1 MTISFKD
8 IMQKFY
14 DDEKLGIKK
23 EDAPVNATGVA
34 VAGTGDDSSTVVV
47 KKKKKNPYDG
57 RTREA
62 KAFLKRM
69 IERQSKLKEAVELDE
84 FNKMTVTVNNPK
96 QRKKVFDDL
105 KKQKRLDVSMGPGKT
120 IKVDGKGKAL
130 NLFAKDIMNFY
141 DAEIRAEEIEEDA
154 KMGKQSD
161 DNLKSLMKKFRDM
174 EKKDPKMPS
183 TQFMIKRIGKE
194 MKKRGL
200 KEEQLDELRQP
211 FVVIDTARNNQVI
224 STSSDE
230 MGAKSA
236 VASAELPPL
245 NVKDKKTLKIVKT
258 RKKQM
263 IGYPLKEEVISEKV
277 EYVEYKFKNKN
288 DAMKAKRYFDGIQ
301 LMSFDVN
308 DDDVNNGILSVDAG
322 SKDMTKYHKE
332 VMQKFKPKVLEV
344 ENVNEELKGFKVD
357 FGKGMKQ
364 GHAIYKDKKDAEEFA
379 ARRKKLGELPVKITP
394 TTVKN
399 ANMFDDPKGP
409 KRKTIPENQKI
420 YFAPQGEKITPAQ
433 VTKMFGYKDKNQIKA
448 VIKMVGMSGIKVQQG
463 MQKRNPSGYDRMIT
477 KLGNDSSFLKNEF
490 VIESQLNTEK
500 AKEFHLFDNEKE
512 AQAFAKK
519 SGGKLVKGVNKS
531 KGKFAVVIEEVKTSF
546 IDDIK
551 EKMLTYSSDLMLN
564 ESNLKIVQDIV
575 KRKSAKNIKFKDGS
589 LKVDMFTASALSQI
603 YDKVNTDNKK
613 KMEKMMN
620 GTKDQFMKLAK
631 FALSKVG

>member
-1 MTISFKD
+1 MTTFKD
-8 IMQKFY
+8 IMQKYY

-47 KKKKKNPYDG
+47 KKKKNPYDG
-57 RTREA
+57 RTKEA

-84 FNKMTVTVNNPK
+84 FNKMTVTMNDPK

-105 KKQKRLDVSMGPGKT
+105 KKQKRLDVSMGPGNT

-141 DAEIRAEEIEEDA
+141 DAEIKAEEIEEDA

-200 KEEQLDELRQP
+200 KEETELD
-211 FVVIDTARNNQVI
+211 
-224 STSSDE
+224 
-230 MGAKSA
+230 
-236 VASAELPPL
+236 
-245 NVKDKKTLKIVKT
+245 
-258 RKKQM
+258 
-263 IGYPLKEEVISEKV
+263 
-277 EYVEYKFKNKN
+277 
-288 DAMKAKRYFDGIQ
+288 
-301 LMSFDVN
+301 
-308 DDDVNNGILSVDAG
+308 
-322 SKDMTKYHKE
+322 
-332 VMQKFKPKVLEV
+332 
-344 ENVNEELKGFKVD
+344 EELKGFKVD
-357 FGKGMKQ
+357 FGKGMKK
-364 GHAIYKDKKDAEEFA
+364 GHAIYKDKKDAEAFA
-379 ARRKKLGELPVKITP
+379 DRRKKLGELPVKITP

-420 YFAPQGEKITPAQ
+420 YFAPQGEKITPDQ
-433 VTKMFGYKDKNQIKA
+433 VTKIFGYKDKNQIKA

-500 AKEFHLFDNEKE
+500 TKEFHLFDNEKE

-551 EKMLTYSSDLMLN
+551 EKMSTYSSDLMLN

-631 FALSKVG
+631 FALSKIG

>member
-14 DDEKLGIKK
+14 DDEKLGIKN
-23 EDAPVNATGVA
+23 EDAPANATGVA

-47 KKKKKNPYDG
+47 KKKKNPYDG
-57 RTREA
+57 RTKEA

-69 IERQSKLKEAVELDE
+69 TERQTKLNKEEVELDEKKKLRLYRVSGKNAQGNIEAKDEKEAEKLARKKGIKGKLSITDRGPVTGEIPSYESVELDE
-84 FNKMTVTVNNPK
+84 FNKMTVTVNDPK

-154 KMGKQSD
+154 KMAKQSD

-183 TQFMIKRIGKE
+183 TQFMIKRLGKE

-200 KEEQLDELRQP
+200 KEE
-211 FVVIDTARNNQVI
+211 
-224 STSSDE
+224 
-230 MGAKSA
+230 
-236 VASAELPPL
+236 
-245 NVKDKKTLKIVKT
+245 
-258 RKKQM
+258 
-263 IGYPLKEEVISEKV
+263 V
-277 EYVEYKFKNKN
+277 E
-288 DAMKAKRYFDGIQ
+288 FD
-301 LMSFDVN
+301 
-308 DDDVNNGILSVDAG
+308 
-322 SKDMTKYHKE
+322 
-332 VMQKFKPKVLEV
+332 
-344 ENVNEELKGFKVD
+344 
-357 FGKGMKQ
+357 
-364 GHAIYKDKKDAEEFA
+364 
-379 ARRKKLGELPVKITP
+379 
-394 TTVKN
+394 
-399 ANMFDDPKGP
+399 
-409 KRKTIPENQKI
+409 
-420 YFAPQGEKITPAQ
+420 
-433 VTKMFGYKDKNQIKA
+433 
-448 VIKMVGMSGIKVQQG
+448 SG
-463 MQKRNPSGYDRMIT
+463 
-477 KLGNDSSFLKNEF
+477 
-490 VIESQLNTEK
+490 SQLNTEK

-531 KGKFAVVIEEVKTSF
+531 KGKFAVVIEEVKPSF

-589 LKVDMFTASALSQI
+589 LMLDLFTASALSQI

>member
-1 MTISFKD
+1 MRTFKD
-8 IMQKFY
+8 IMQRYY

-47 KKKKKNPYDG
+47 KKKKKPYDG

-84 FNKMTVTVNNPK
+84 FNKMTVTVNDPK

-263 IGYPLKEEVISEKV
+263 IGYPLKEETEL
-277 EYVEYKFKNKN
+277 
-288 DAMKAKRYFDGIQ
+288 D
-301 LMSFDVN
+301 
-308 DDDVNNGILSVDAG
+308 
-322 SKDMTKYHKE
+322 
-332 VMQKFKPKVLEV
+332 
-344 ENVNEELKGFKVD
+344 EELKGFKVD
-357 FGKGMKQ
+357 FGKGMKK
-364 GHAIYKDKKDAEEFA
+364 GHAIYKDKKDAEAFA
-379 ARRKKLGELPVKITP
+379 DRRKKLGELPVKITP

-420 YFAPQGEKITPAQ
+420 HLSKGYIEKITPDQ

-477 KLGNDSSFLKNEF
+477 KLGNDSSFLKNEQDMSNMCCNNCGDMF
-490 VIESQLNTEK
+490 GKPTAESSCQYNAYDPTGDNWIPKNEYSESVEYFK
-500 AKEFHLFDNEKE
+500 EAKKEFHLFDNEKE

>member
-1 MTISFKD
+1 M
-8 IMQKFY
+8 
-14 DDEKLGIKK
+14 
-23 EDAPVNATGVA
+23 
-34 VAGTGDDSSTVVV
+34 
-47 KKKKKNPYDG
+47 
-57 RTREA
+57 
-62 KAFLKRM
+62 
-69 IERQSKLKEAVELDE
+69 
-84 FNKMTVTVNNPK
+84 
-96 QRKKVFDDL
+96 
-105 KKQKRLDVSMGPGKT
+105 
-120 IKVDGKGKAL
+120 
-130 NLFAKDIMNFY
+130 
-141 DAEIRAEEIEEDA
+141 
-154 KMGKQSD
+154 
-161 DNLKSLMKKFRDM
+161 
-174 EKKDPKMPS
+174 
-183 TQFMIKRIGKE
+183 
-194 MKKRGL
+194 
-200 KEEQLDELRQP
+200 
-211 FVVIDTARNNQVI
+211 
-224 STSSDE
+224 
-230 MGAKSA
+230 
-236 VASAELPPL
+236 
-245 NVKDKKTLKIVKT
+245 
-258 RKKQM
+258 
-263 IGYPLKEEVISEKV
+263 
-277 EYVEYKFKNKN
+277 
-288 DAMKAKRYFDGIQ
+288 
-301 LMSFDVN
+301 
-308 DDDVNNGILSVDAG
+308 
-322 SKDMTKYHKE
+322 
-332 VMQKFKPKVLEV
+332 
-344 ENVNEELKGFKVD
+344 
-357 FGKGMKQ
+357 
-364 GHAIYKDKKDAEEFA
+364 
-379 ARRKKLGELPVKITP
+379 GELPVKITP

-420 YFAPQGEKITPAQ
+420 HLSKGYIEKITPDQ

-500 AKEFHLFDNEKE
+500 TKEFHLFDNEKE

-519 SGGKLVKGVNKS
+519 SGGKLVRGVNKS

>member
-1 MTISFKD
+1 MRTFKD
-8 IMQKFY
+8 IMQKYY

-47 KKKKKNPYDG
+47 KKKKNPYDG

-84 FNKMTVTVNNPK
+84 FNKMTVTVNDPK

-154 KMGKQSD
+154 KMAKQSD

-263 IGYPLKEEVISEKV
+263 IGYPLK
-277 EYVEYKFKNKN
+277 
-288 DAMKAKRYFDGIQ
+288 G
-301 LMSFDVN
+301 
-308 DDDVNNGILSVDAG
+308 
-322 SKDMTKYHKE
+322 
-332 VMQKFKPKVLEV
+332 
-344 ENVNEELKGFKVD
+344 
-357 FGKGMKQ
+357 
-364 GHAIYKDKKDAEEFA
+364 
-379 ARRKKLGELPVKITP
+379 
-394 TTVKN
+394 
-399 ANMFDDPKGP
+399 
-409 KRKTIPENQKI
+409 
-420 YFAPQGEKITPAQ
+420 
-433 VTKMFGYKDKNQIKA
+433 
-448 VIKMVGMSGIKVQQG
+448 
-463 MQKRNPSGYDRMIT
+463 
-477 KLGNDSSFLKNEF
+477 
-490 VIESQLNTEK
+490 
-500 AKEFHLFDNEKE
+500 
-512 AQAFAKK
+512 
-519 SGGKLVKGVNKS
+519 
-531 KGKFAVVIEEVKTSF
+531 
-546 IDDIK
+546 
-551 EKMLTYSSDLMLN
+551 
-564 ESNLKIVQDIV
+564 
-575 KRKSAKNIKFKDGS
+575 
-589 LKVDMFTASALSQI
+589 
-603 YDKVNTDNKK
+603 
-613 KMEKMMN
+613 
-620 GTKDQFMKLAK
+620 
-631 FALSKVG
+631 

>member
-1 MTISFKD
+1 MTTFKD
-8 IMQKFY
+8 IMQKYY

-57 RTREA
+57 RTKEA

-69 IERQSKLKEAVELDE
+69 TERQAKLKEAVELDE
-84 FNKMTVTVNNPK
+84 FNKMTVTMNDPK

-154 KMGKQSD
+154 KMAKQSD

-200 KEEQLDELRQP
+200 KEQDMSNMCCKQCGDMFGKP
-211 FVVIDTARNNQVI
+211 TAE
-224 STSSDE
+224 SSCQYDAYDPN
-230 MGAKSA
+230 GKNWVAKNEYYE
-236 VASAELPPL
+236 SAEYFSEA
-245 NVKDKKTLKIVKT
+245 KK
-258 RKKQM
+258 
-263 IGYPLKEEVISEKV
+263 S
-277 EYVEYKFKNKN
+277 
-288 DAMKAKRYFDGIQ
+288 
-301 LMSFDVN
+301 
-308 DDDVNNGILSVDAG
+308 
-322 SKDMTKYHKE
+322 
-332 VMQKFKPKVLEV
+332 
-344 ENVNEELKGFKVD
+344 
-357 FGKGMKQ
+357 
-364 GHAIYKDKKDAEEFA
+364 
-379 ARRKKLGELPVKITP
+379 
-394 TTVKN
+394 
-399 ANMFDDPKGP
+399 
-409 KRKTIPENQKI
+409 
-420 YFAPQGEKITPAQ
+420 
-433 VTKMFGYKDKNQIKA
+433 
-448 VIKMVGMSGIKVQQG
+448 
-463 MQKRNPSGYDRMIT
+463 
-477 KLGNDSSFLKNEF
+477 
-490 VIESQLNTEK
+490 
-500 AKEFHLFDNEKE
+500 KEFHLFDNEKE

-531 KGKFAVVIEEVKTSF
+531 KGKFAVVIGEVKTSF

-551 EKMLTYSSDLMLN
+551 EKMSTYSSDLMLN

>member
-47 KKKKKNPYDG
+47 KKKKKPYDG

-84 FNKMTVTVNNPK
+84 FNKMTVTVNDPK

-183 TQFMIKRIGKE
+183 TQFMIKRLGKE

-200 KEEQLDELRQP
+200 KEE
-211 FVVIDTARNNQVI
+211 
-224 STSSDE
+224 
-230 MGAKSA
+230 
-236 VASAELPPL
+236 
-245 NVKDKKTLKIVKT
+245 
-258 RKKQM
+258 
-263 IGYPLKEEVISEKV
+263 V
-277 EYVEYKFKNKN
+277 E
-288 DAMKAKRYFDGIQ
+288 FD
-301 LMSFDVN
+301 
-308 DDDVNNGILSVDAG
+308 
-322 SKDMTKYHKE
+322 
-332 VMQKFKPKVLEV
+332 
-344 ENVNEELKGFKVD
+344 
-357 FGKGMKQ
+357 
-364 GHAIYKDKKDAEEFA
+364 
-379 ARRKKLGELPVKITP
+379 
-394 TTVKN
+394 
-399 ANMFDDPKGP
+399 
-409 KRKTIPENQKI
+409 
-420 YFAPQGEKITPAQ
+420 
-433 VTKMFGYKDKNQIKA
+433 
-448 VIKMVGMSGIKVQQG
+448 SG
-463 MQKRNPSGYDRMIT
+463 
-477 KLGNDSSFLKNEF
+477 
-490 VIESQLNTEK
+490 SQLNTEK

>member
-8 IMQKFY
+8 IMQKYY
-14 DDEKLGIKK
+14 DDEKLGIKN
-23 EDAPVNATGVA
+23 EDAPANATGVA

-47 KKKKKNPYDG
+47 KKKKNPYDG

-69 IERQSKLKEAVELDE
+69 TERQSKLKEAVELDE
-84 FNKMTVTVNNPK
+84 FNKMTVTINDPK

-154 KMGKQSD
+154 KMAKQSD

-200 KEEQLDELRQP
+200 KEEQL
-211 FVVIDTARNNQVI
+211 
-224 STSSDE
+224 
-230 MGAKSA
+230 
-236 VASAELPPL
+236 
-245 NVKDKKTLKIVKT
+245 
-258 RKKQM
+258 
-263 IGYPLKEEVISEKV
+263 
-277 EYVEYKFKNKN
+277 
-288 DAMKAKRYFDGIQ
+288 
-301 LMSFDVN
+301 
-308 DDDVNNGILSVDAG
+308 
-322 SKDMTKYHKE
+322 
-332 VMQKFKPKVLEV
+332 LE
-344 ENVNEELKGFKVD
+344 
-357 FGKGMKQ
+357 
-364 GHAIYKDKKDAEEFA
+364 
-379 ARRKKLGELPVKITP
+379 
-394 TTVKN
+394 
-399 ANMFDDPKGP
+399 
-409 KRKTIPENQKI
+409 
-420 YFAPQGEKITPAQ
+420 GEKITPDQ

-477 KLGNDSSFLKNEF
+477 RLGNDSSFLKNEF

-531 KGKFAVVIEEVKTSF
+531 KGKFAVVIEEVKPSF

-589 LKVDMFTASALSQI
+589 LMLDLFTASALSQI

-620 GTKDQFMKLAK
+620 GTKAQFIKLAK

>member
-1 MTISFKD
+1 MTERQTKLN
-8 IMQKFY
+8 KEEVEL
-14 DDEKLGIKK
+14 DEKKKLRLYRVSGKNAQGNIEAKDEKEAEKLARKKGIKGK
-23 EDAPVNATGVA
+23 LSITDRGPVTGEIP
-34 VAGTGDDSSTVVV
+34 SYES
-47 KKKKKNPYDG
+47 
-57 RTREA
+57 
-62 KAFLKRM
+62 
-69 IERQSKLKEAVELDE
+69 VELDE
-84 FNKMTVTVNNPK
+84 FNKMTVTVNDPK

-154 KMGKQSD
+154 KMAKQSD

-183 TQFMIKRIGKE
+183 TQFMIKRLGKE

-200 KEEQLDELRQP
+200 KEE
-211 FVVIDTARNNQVI
+211 
-224 STSSDE
+224 
-230 MGAKSA
+230 
-236 VASAELPPL
+236 
-245 NVKDKKTLKIVKT
+245 
-258 RKKQM
+258 
-263 IGYPLKEEVISEKV
+263 V
-277 EYVEYKFKNKN
+277 E
-288 DAMKAKRYFDGIQ
+288 FD
-301 LMSFDVN
+301 
-308 DDDVNNGILSVDAG
+308 
-322 SKDMTKYHKE
+322 
-332 VMQKFKPKVLEV
+332 
-344 ENVNEELKGFKVD
+344 
-357 FGKGMKQ
+357 
-364 GHAIYKDKKDAEEFA
+364 
-379 ARRKKLGELPVKITP
+379 
-394 TTVKN
+394 
-399 ANMFDDPKGP
+399 
-409 KRKTIPENQKI
+409 
-420 YFAPQGEKITPAQ
+420 
-433 VTKMFGYKDKNQIKA
+433 
-448 VIKMVGMSGIKVQQG
+448 SG
-463 MQKRNPSGYDRMIT
+463 
-477 KLGNDSSFLKNEF
+477 
-490 VIESQLNTEK
+490 SQLNTEK

-531 KGKFAVVIEEVKTSF
+531 KGKFAVVIEEVKPSF

-551 EKMLTYSSDLMLN
+551 EKMSTYSSDLMLN

>member
-1 MTISFKD
+1 MKTFKD
-8 IMQKFY
+8 IMQRYY

-47 KKKKKNPYDG
+47 KKKKKPYDG

-69 IERQSKLKEAVELDE
+69 IERQSKLNKEEIELDEKKKLRLYRVSGKNAQGNIEAKDEKEAEKLARKKGIKGKLSITDRGPVTGEIPSYESVELDE
-84 FNKMTVTVNNPK
+84 FNKMTVTVNDPK

-154 KMGKQSD
+154 KMAKQSD

-200 KEEQLDELRQP
+200 KEEQLDE
-211 FVVIDTARNNQVI
+211 
-224 STSSDE
+224 
-230 MGAKSA
+230 
-236 VASAELPPL
+236 
-245 NVKDKKTLKIVKT
+245 
-258 RKKQM
+258 
-263 IGYPLKEEVISEKV
+263 
-277 EYVEYKFKNKN
+277 
-288 DAMKAKRYFDGIQ
+288 
-301 LMSFDVN
+301 
-308 DDDVNNGILSVDAG
+308 
-322 SKDMTKYHKE
+322 
-332 VMQKFKPKVLEV
+332 
-344 ENVNEELKGFKVD
+344 
-357 FGKGMKQ
+357 
-364 GHAIYKDKKDAEEFA
+364 
-379 ARRKKLGELPVKITP
+379 
-394 TTVKN
+394 
-399 ANMFDDPKGP
+399 
-409 KRKTIPENQKI
+409 NQKI
-420 YFAPQGEKITPAQ
+420 HLSKGYIEKITPDQ

-448 VIKMVGMSGIKVQQG
+448 VIKMVRMSGIKVQQD

-477 KLGNDSSFLKNEF
+477 KLGNDSSFLKNEQDMSNMCCNNCGDMF
-490 VIESQLNTEK
+490 GKPTAESSCQYNAYDPTGDNWIPKNEYSESVEYFK
-500 AKEFHLFDNEKE
+500 EGKKEFHLFDNEKE

-531 KGKFAVVIEEVKTSF
+531 KGKFAVVIEEVKPSF

-551 EKMLTYSSDLMLN
+551 EKMSTYSSDLMLN